1 MKAVD
6 SVKTFTACGMTLS
19 ASFVHH
25 LGLAL
30 FMRANKAGIVPATN
44 ARLAAD
50 IRDQRTRVTTGLVVL
65 RRLLVMRTTRSNR
78 RKASFHA
85 LNLGGLDWPA
95 GDPRL
100 GTPSATRRSPATDPA
115 DAEWSRD
122 ETTQG
127 IRTQGRDLRSDRCG

>member
-95 GDPRL
+95 VR
-100 GTPSATRRSPATDPA
+100 RRSAIRH
-115 DAEWSRD
+115 AERD
-122 ETTQG
+122 SSVPSN
-127 IRTQGRDLRSDRCG
+127 RPCRCRVVS